1 MSNRN
6 LNVRNLKREGNG
18 GGSELTSS
26 RPMRCLQDPS
36 AERWG
41 LMPQPGVPQG
51 DTQSCFP
58 VRHPDT
64 NRPRSVT
71 TSIAAAA
78 SQPPPPP
85 HLSTPLPRHIDNAT
99 ACFSKTPSSSSFA
112 QSHSFA
118 LHLSHF
124 VSPSSHLALLTAH
137 PPPSSIHTHPT
148 PVTFP
153 VTFVHSASP
162 SPIAARLSIT
172 LNSFLIPGQLTAASV
187 AGAGRVL
194 ASEGLQQRQPG
205 DVILRTREGVSVSSS
220 QRDI

>member
-1 MSNRN
+1 
-6 LNVRNLKREGNG
+6 
-18 GGSELTSS
+18 
-26 RPMRCLQDPS
+26 
-36 AERWG
+36 
-41 LMPQPGVPQG
+41 MPQPGVPQG

-64 NRPRSVT
+64 NRPRSVS

-78 SQPPPPP
+78 SQLPPHPPPPIHP
-85 HLSTPLPRHIDNAT
+85 PPPRHIDNAT
-99 ACFSKTPSSSSFA
+99 ACFSKTPSSSSFT

-118 LHLSHF
+118 LHLTHF

-137 PPPSSIHTHPT
+137 PHHPLLLHPPPP

-153 VTFVHSASP
+153 VTFVHSASS

-187 AGAGRVL
+187 ARAGRVL
-194 ASEGLQQRQPG
+194 TSEGLQQRQPG
-205 DVILRTREGVSVSSS
+205 DVIFRGSAGVSVSRS
-220 QRDI
+220 QRDV